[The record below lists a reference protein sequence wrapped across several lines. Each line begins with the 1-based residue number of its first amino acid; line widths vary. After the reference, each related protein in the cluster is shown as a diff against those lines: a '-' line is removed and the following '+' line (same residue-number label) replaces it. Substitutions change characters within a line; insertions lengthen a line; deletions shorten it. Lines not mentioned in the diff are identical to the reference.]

1 MSRAN
6 SSRALIIRPGINR
19 LISQREHRDIATHRG
34 FTLIEVLV
42 ALMIFGL
49 IATAASQV
57 GSQYLGSFERTRDLT
72 LASWIAG
79 NRMNEMRLEPAL
91 PAVSENSED
100 MDYADRRWRV
110 TTAVMNTDEPRMR
123 RVEVRVAAYRDSSGD
138 PAPIYSQSGFIRD
151 RQ

>member
-1 MSRAN
+1 MTLRRPCQCSSVSRQTIP
-6 SSRALIIRPGINR
+6 ALG
-19 LISQREHRDIATHRG
+19 ATRSRG

-57 GSQYLGSFERTRDLT
+57 GSQYMSSFERTRDLT

-79 NRMNEMRLEPAL
+79 NRMNEMRLQTNL
-91 PAVSENSED
+91 PSVSENSED
-100 MDYADRRWRV
+100 LDYADRRWRV

-123 RVEVRVAAYRDSSGD
+123 RVEVRVAAYRQGSGD
-138 PAPIYSQSGFIRD
+138 PAQIYVQSGFIRG

>member
-1 MSRAN
+1 MTLRRPCQCSSGSRK
-6 SSRALIIRPGINR
+6 RIPALGAAR
-19 LISQREHRDIATHRG
+19 SRG

-57 GSQYLGSFERTRDLT
+57 GSQYMSSFERTRDLT

-79 NRMNEMRLEPAL
+79 NRMNEMRLQTNL
-91 PAVSENSED
+91 PSVSENSED
-100 MDYADRRWRV
+100 LDYADRRWRV

-123 RVEVRVAAYRDSSGD
+123 RVEVRVAAYRQGSGD
-138 PAPIYSQSGFIRD
+138 PAQIYVQSGFIRG